1 MDVLKYHASTMAE
14 IFVTRRFFDDAIE
27 KLQNA
32 GHDVEVNDSDRSLA
46 KNELIENVSGKDG
59 LICLLNDIVDEEV
72 LDVCSSLQVVSNV
85 AVGYD
90 NIDIDAASRH
100 GVQVTNTPGVLT
112 ETTADLTFALLL
124 SAARRIPEAD
134 TYVRADRYDGWEL
147 MQPHLGV
154 DVHQKTLGVWGMGR
168 IGKAVAQRAYHGFDM
183 DIIYNSNSPKEAV
196 EESLDADFVPFEE
209 LLQRSQ
215 FLTIHTPI
223 TPETEG
229 TFDAEAFKSMRE
241 DAILINVARGQ
252 IVDEAALVNALQ
264 SGELRGAALDTF
276 EAEPA
281 VNEQLTQIEESVV
294 LTPHIGS
301 ASRETRSQ
309 MAHMAVENMLA
320 GLAGETPPNLV
331 NERDP

>member
-1 MDVLKYHASTMAE
+1 MVE
-14 IFVTRRFFDDAIE
+14 IFITRRFFDDAIE
-27 KLQNA
+27 RLRKA
-32 GHDVEVNDSDRSLA
+32 GHDVEVNDSDRSLP
-46 KNELIENVSGKDG
+46 KKELIEKVSGKEG
-59 LICLLNDIVDEEV
+59 LICLLNDTVDEEV
-72 LDVCSSLQVVSNV
+72 LDACSSLQVVSNV

-90 NIDIDAASRH
+90 NIDVDAASQY
-100 GVQVTNTPGVLT
+100 GVKVTNTPGVLT

-183 DIIYNSNSPKEAV
+183 DIIYNSNSPKEEV
-196 EESLDADFVPFEE
+196 EESLDAEFVPFEE

-223 TPETEG
+223 TPETER
-229 TFDAEAFKSMRE
+229 TFDADAFRLMND
-241 DAILINVARGQ
+241 DAILINVARGK
-252 IVDEAALVNALQ
+252 IIDEAALVSALQ
-264 SGELRGAALDTF
+264 SGELRGAGLDTF
-276 EAEPA
+276 EEEPA
-281 VNEQLTQIEESVV
+281 VNEQLTQIDESVV

-301 ASRETRSQ
+301 ASQETRSQ
-309 MAHMAVENMLA
+309 MAQMAVENMLA
-320 GLAGETPPNLV
+320 GIAGETPPNLV
-331 NERDP
+331 NERDL

>member
-1 MDVLKYHASTMAE
+1 MAE
-14 IFVTRRFFDDAIE
+14 IFITRRFFDDAIE
-27 KLQNA
+27 KLQKA
-32 GHDVEVNDSDRSLA
+32 GHNVQINDSDRILSRE
-46 KNELIENVSGKDG
+46 ELLDKVSGKDG
-59 LICLLNDIVDEEV
+59 LVCLLNDTVNEEV

-90 NIDIDAASRH
+90 NIDIDAASQH
-100 GVQVTNTPGVLT
+100 GVKVTNTPGVLT

-134 TYVRADRYDGWEL
+134 TYVRADGYDGWEL

-154 DVHQKTLGVWGMGR
+154 DVHRKTLGVWGMGR

-183 DIIYNSNSPKEAV
+183 DIIYNSNSPKEQV
-196 EESLDADFVPFEE
+196 EESLDADFVSFEE

-229 TFDAEAFKSMRE
+229 TFDADAFRLMND

-252 IVDEAALVNALQ
+252 IIDEEALVSALQ

-276 EAEPA
+276 EEEPA
-281 VNEQLTQIEESVV
+281 VNAQLTQIDESVV

-309 MAHMAVENMLA
+309 MAHMAAENMLA

-331 NERDP
+331 NGRDF